1 MKYEFQE
8 CIGSRIR
15 QLSRIVDGYFRSHL
29 KTFGITE
36 NQMTILFAL
45 RKMGTVEQGLIGQYL
60 SLERST
66 VSRNIK
72 LLEKRMLVVKSS
84 QYRPDITLTSEGISM
99 VDQLVPIW
107 ESIMDELFEKLGAS
121 GIDGLK
127 KVEDKIK

>member
-1 MKYEFQE
+1 MKYEFQQ

-29 KTFGITE
+29 AAFGITE

-45 RKMGTVEQGLIGQYL
+45 HKMGKVEQGVIGQHL

-72 LLEKRMLVVKSS
+72 LLEKRGLVVKSS
-84 QYRPDITLTSEGISM
+84 QYRPDITLTEQGVIM
-99 VDQLVPIW
+99 VNQLVPIW
-107 ESIMDELFEKLGAS
+107 ESIMDNLFDKLGET
-121 GIDGLK
+121 GIDSLK
-127 KVEDKIK
+127 KIEERIK